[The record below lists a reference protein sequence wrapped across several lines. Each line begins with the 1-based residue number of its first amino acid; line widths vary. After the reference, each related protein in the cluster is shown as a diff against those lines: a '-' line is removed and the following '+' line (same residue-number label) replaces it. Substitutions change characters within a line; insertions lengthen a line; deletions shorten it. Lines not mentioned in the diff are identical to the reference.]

1 MRLPMLVLP
10 AVGLCLAGVLSS
22 ESAEPPASRWEGA
35 IRAFEEADRRQPPP
49 KDAVLFVGSS
59 SIRMWS
65 LEDSFPGTATINR
78 GFGGSQIADSTKFA
92 NRIVLPHAPKVIVLY
107 AGDNDVAAGKTPPQ
121 VADDYERFVATIR
134 PALPKARIVFIAV
147 KPSISRWK
155 LVDKMRQANRLIRT
169 VTETDPLQI
178 FVDIDTPMI
187 GTDGK
192 PRAELFKSD
201 GLHLNA
207 QGYKLWAELVG
218 PHLKIP

>member
-1 MRLPMLVLP
+1 MKYIP
-10 AVGLCLAGVLSS
+10 ALLIPLLLSVS
-22 ESAEPPASRWEGA
+22 PSVAAEADPASRWEEH
-35 IRAFEEADRRQPPP
+35 IRRFEEADRNKPPQP
-49 KDAVLFVGSS
+49 DGILFVGSS
-59 SIRMWS
+59 SIRMW
-65 LEDSFPGTATINR
+65 DTDKWFPDAGAINR